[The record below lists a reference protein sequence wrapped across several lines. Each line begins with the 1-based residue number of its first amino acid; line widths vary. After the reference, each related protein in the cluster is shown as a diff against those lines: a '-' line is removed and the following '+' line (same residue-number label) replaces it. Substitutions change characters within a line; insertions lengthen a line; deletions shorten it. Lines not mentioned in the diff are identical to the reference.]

1 MQMSKEDFRSH
12 MESMIAAGQLKQ
24 AALWAENG
32 TLIYSNVNELHELY
46 DEEYKDLVE

>member
-1 MQMSKEDFRSH
+1 MKLSKEDFRSH
-12 MESMIAAGQLKQ
+12 MESMISAGQLKQ

-32 TLIYSNVNELHELY
+32 TLIYTNAYELIELY

>member
-1 MQMSKEDFRSH
+1 MRLSKEDFRAH
-12 MESMIAAGQLKQ
+12 MDKMLADNNKKQ

-32 TLIYSNVNELHELY
+32 TLIYTNVTELLELY